1 MKLTMTR
8 RIYSDQPQNWQ
19 GQHFLKCTHS
29 LNSKSKIHYLM
40 YCNVLKAMPDGRLKI
55 KVYGE
60 RYRSIAGEKIRYVD
74 ADQVE
79 STASWLSRKD
89 KPC

>member
-19 GQHFLKCTHS
+19 GQHLLKCTHS
-29 LNSKSKIHYLM
+29 LNLKSKIHYLM
-40 YCNVLKAMPDGRLKI
+40 YCDVLKKMPGGRLKI

-60 RYRSIAGEKIRYVD
+60 RYRSIEGEKIRYVD

-79 STASWLSRKD
+79 SAEGWLDKKG

>member
-19 GQHFLKCTHS
+19 GRHLLKCTHS
-29 LNSKSKIHYLM
+29 LNSKSKIDYLM
-40 YCNVLKAMPDGRLKI
+40 YCDVLKEMPDGRLKI

-60 RYRSIAGEKIRYVD
+60 RYPSIAGEKIRYVD
-74 ADQVE
+74 VGRVAK
-79 STASWLSRKD
+79 ASDWTD
-89 KPC
+89 KT

>member
-19 GQHFLKCTHS
+19 GQHLLKCTHS
-29 LNSKSKIHYLM
+29 LNSTSKIHYLM
-40 YCNVLKAMPDGRLKI
+40 YCDVLKEMPGGRLKI

-60 RYRSIAGEKIRYVD
+60 RYRSIEGEKIRYVD
-74 ADQVE
+74 ADCVAKE
-79 STASWLSRKD
+79 SDWTD
-89 KPC
+89 KT

>member
-19 GQHFLKCTHS
+19 GQHLLKWTHS

-40 YCNVLKAMPDGRLKI
+40 YCDVLKEMPGGRLKI

-60 RYRSIAGEKIRYVD
+60 RYRSIEGEKIRYVD
-74 ADQVE
+74 ADCVAKE
-79 STASWLSRKD
+79 SDWTD
-89 KPC
+89 KT

>member
-1 MKLTMTR
+1 MKPTITR

-19 GQHFLKCTHS
+19 WRHLLKCTHS

-40 YCNVLKAMPDGRLKI
+40 YCDVLKEMLGGRLKI
-55 KVYGE
+55 KVYGK
-60 RYRSIAGEKIRYVD
+60 RYRSIEGEKIRYVD

-79 STASWLSRKD
+79 SAASWLSRKD

>member
-1 MKLTMTR
+1 MKPTITR

-19 GQHFLKCTHS
+19 WRHLLKCTHS

-40 YCNVLKAMPDGRLKI
+40 YCDVLKEMPGGRLKI

-60 RYRSIAGEKIRYVD
+60 RYRSIEGEKIRYVD
-74 ADQVE
+74 ADCVAK
-79 STASWLSRKD
+79 ASDWTD
-89 KPC
+89 KT